1 MSVNVT
7 RQLSVS
13 CDFFTC
19 VDLVRSVS
27 TPNQQNVVIHTWV
40 ASITRAIVLYTQ
52 PIIYIL
58 YYIYTYVGMSTHAYI
73 YTHICVHV
81 YIYIIYIYMYT
92 HINLYIYTSVIYTYT
107 IHITSMFSCG
117 SLWVLPPETAPVGA
131 WPVQTSVDFFCKIL
145 DGCSAR
151 QTLPTF
157 SPRNEAFSWALSW
170 LVVCNQQG
178 CRKEWNIEESVFQ
191 VIYI

>member
-1 MSVNVT
+1 MSANVT

-40 ASITRAIVLYTQ
+40 ASITRANVLYTQ

-58 YYIYTYVGMSTHAYI
+58 YYIYIHTHMWAWVHTI
-73 YTHICVHV
+73 YTHV
-81 YIYIIYIYMYT
+81 YIYICI

-151 QTLPTF
+151 HFQRFRHETRPLVGLSVGLWF
-157 SPRNEAFSWALSW
+157 VISKDVEKNE
-170 LVVCNQQG
+170 
-178 CRKEWNIEESVFQ
+178 I
-191 VIYI
+191 